1 MPSADLGL
9 SRGGKGESEMADVMI
24 GILRL
29 MFQGDGQGSIIAAD
43 QGFLKNKHRR
53 AIGCLHM
60 TVAGPAGFGIRLE
73 GIGDWIV
80 GLRVI

>member
-29 MFQGDGQGSIIAAD
+29 MFQGDGQGSIIAAG

-53 AIGCLHM
+53 AIGGLHV
-60 TVAGPAGFGIRLE
+60 TVPAQPVLE
-73 GIGDWIV
+73 S
-80 GLRVI
+80 GLRALATG